1 MKQAPTT
8 YLRKDF
14 RGSWTATTEIELEN
28 NMILTVKTYK
38 SNGRLITLASVGR
51 LEDGFISHAVYVD
64 YATRL
69 CISDKRCTSKSV
81 EAQHV
86 NELVKLDTIL
96 NDIKAHYS
104 KEAKN
109 EN

>member
-28 NMILTVKTYK
+28 NRVLEVKTYK
-38 SNGRLITLASVGR
+38 SNGRLATSASVGR
-51 LEDGFISHAVYVD
+51 LEDGFISHTLYVD

-69 CISDKRCTSKSV
+69 HTSDKRCTSKNV

-86 NELVKLDTIL
+86 NELAKLDTIL
-96 NDIKAHYS
+96 NDIKAHNS
-104 KEAKN
+104 RVKN